1 MLTFKTGD
9 LIAKRHA
16 AMGRPLQVGLIISA
30 NKETFTI
37 KWTSYNKDFFMEKEE
52 DIFEELNKSFLL
64 NTVQVSRA
72 NTEANLT
79 LLSSNY
85 NNVNQKEKTPEQ
97 SGEKA
102 KENTSTN
109 CWRRR

>member
-1 MLTFKTGD
+1 
-9 LIAKRHA
+9 
-16 AMGRPLQVGLIISA
+16 
-30 NKETFTI
+30 
-37 KWTSYNKDFFMEKEE
+37 MEKEE

-85 NNVNQKEKTPEQ
+85 NNANQKEKNTITHR
-97 SGEKA
+97 KA
-102 KENTSTN
+102 P
-109 CWRRR
+109 